1 MKNRITRAVS
11 NYNLGFRF
19 LINKLKEKIYIYSYV
34 RRMDL
39 HVSNTKYNHKS

>member
-19 LINKLKEKIYIYSYV
+19 LINKIKEKIHISSYV
-34 RRMDL
+34 CSFANGL
-39 HVSNTKYNHKS
+39 TCF